1 MSSHPFYSFLKE
13 RSKRPLPGR
22 EAQLKMTPV
31 PLNSDFSIPRDPSE
45 SATTNGVLLLL
56 YPDAEAG
63 LRLILTLR
71 TDGIQHGGQVSFPG
85 GRQEPGETLQET
97 ALRETHEE
105 IGISAPM
112 VKIACALSPIY
123 LFRTDHHIFPFVGFL
138 EEEPRFT
145 INEQEVEEVFSC
157 SLQELA
163 LGGCIQKKI
172 ERFRNT
178 DFEVPYWDIHRVPVW
193 GATAMITS
201 EFVELYR
208 EFTRK

>member
-31 PLNSDFSIPRDPSE
+31 PLDSDFSIPRDPSE

-56 YPDAEAG
+56 YPDERSG

-71 TDGIQHGGQVSFPG
+71 MGGIKHGGQISFPG
-85 GRQEPGETLQET
+85 GKQEPGETLQET

-105 IGISAPM
+105 IGISAQM
-112 VKIACALSPIY
+112 IKMASALSPIY
-123 LFRTDHHIFPFVGFL
+123 LFRTDHLIFPFVGFL
-138 EEEPRFT
+138 EEQPQFI
-145 INEQEVEEVFSC
+145 INEKEVDEVFSC
-157 SLQELA
+157 SLQVLA
-163 LGGCIQKKI
+163 EGNCIRKKI
-172 ERFRNT
+172 KRLKNI
-178 DFEVPYWDIHRVPVW
+178 DYEVPYWDIHRVPVW
-193 GATAMITS
+193 GVTAMIAS

-208 EFTRK
+208 EFTLK